1 MTVDQQTIAELL
13 QLGGQYMLPI
23 AALLRALYSGTRGK
37 LPEGFWQILLA
48 GVFAGMTAAVDN
60 QQFDIRQIVLEVF
73 GNAAFTTGLLAFIVV
88 YLLRVANYGL
98 IVDGIVGGVLGII
111 AWLGWVVVL
120 GNEWPWW
127 TIPIVIA
134 IGAAGF
140 IVLRFLLRQIARL
153 VKIATYFII
162 LGILAVIA
170 AGGVFLFQSL
180 TQAAAR

>member
-48 GVFAGMTAAVDN
+48 GVFAGITSAADN
-60 QQFDIRQIVLEVF
+60 PEFDPRTLVTEIL
-73 GNAAFTTGLLAFIVV
+73 GNAAFTTGVLAFIIV

-98 IVDGIVGGVLGII
+98 IVDGIVGGVLGL
-111 AWLGWVVVL
+111 AVWLGWVYIL
-120 GNEWPWW
+120 GNDWPWW
-127 TIPIVIA
+127 TIPILIA
-134 IGAAGF
+134 VGAAGF
-140 IVLRFLLRQIARL
+140 IALRFALRQIARL

-162 LGILAVIA
+162 LGILAVIG
-170 AGGVFLFQSL
+170 AGAVFLFQSI
-180 TQAAAR
+180 TQAAG